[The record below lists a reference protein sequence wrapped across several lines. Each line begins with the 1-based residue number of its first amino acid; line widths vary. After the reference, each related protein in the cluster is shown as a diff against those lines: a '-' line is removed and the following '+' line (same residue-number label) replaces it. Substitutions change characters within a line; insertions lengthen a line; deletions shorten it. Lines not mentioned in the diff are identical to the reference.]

1 MQPTSSSTSALVNST
16 PTSTT
21 HSTSSSR
28 NASGVPSN
36 HTAMIATLMIGSF
49 VAVLNQTLMISALPT
64 LMREFAIP
72 SSTVQWLT
80 TGFMLANGIMI
91 PVTAFLVETFTT
103 RQLFLY
109 AMGMFFAGSLVCAI
123 APSFALLLTGRII
136 QACGAGVLMTLLQTV
151 LFRVYP
157 PERRGRAMGMF
168 GMVIAFAPAIGPTVS
183 GLLVEWL
190 SWRWM
195 FVLLVVIA
203 GGVIVTAWF
212 TVRNVGTPT
221 HPHIDVP
228 SVVLSTLGFGGI
240 LFGFSTAGKNGWGS
254 VNVLVSLVIGVVA
267 LVVFITRQLRLDQPM
282 LDFRIFRVPMFTL
295 CLTISVIG
303 FASFIGVENVLPLY
317 LQNDL
322 GVNALES
329 GLLMMPGGIVMGAL
343 NPVTGRLY
351 DRFGGRPIAIV
362 GFTILT
368 VAAVLLTTM
377 GADTPVWMPAV
388 FFALLLAGSAFC
400 SMPLVTAALN
410 QLSPAEIPHGTA
422 MNNTMRQTTGAI
434 AIALLVTIMNTH
446 AAAAER
452 SGVAPAA
459 ASAMGVH
466 ASFRDVAIV
475 CVVCLVA
482 AFFVRDRGR
491 RVSTTSVR

>member
-1 MQPTSSSTSALVNST
+1 M
-16 PTSTT
+16 TSTR
-21 HSTSSSR
+21 R
-28 NASGVPSN
+28 NTA
-36 HTAMIATLMIGSF
+36 AMIITLMIGSF
-49 VAVLNQTLMISALPT
+49 AAVLNQTLMISALPT
-64 LMREFAIP
+64 LMHEFNVP

-91 PVTAFLVETFTT
+91 PITAFLVETFTT

-109 AMGMFFAGSLVCAI
+109 AMGMFFTGSLVCAI
-123 APSFALLLTGRII
+123 SPNFALLLTGRIV

-168 GMVIAFAPAIGPTVS
+168 GMVIAFGPAIGPTIS
-183 GLLVEWL
+183 GLLIEWL

-195 FVLLVVIA
+195 FALLVVIA
-203 GGVIVTAWF
+203 GGVIVASWF

-221 HPHIDVP
+221 RPHIDVL
-228 SVVLSTLGFGGI
+228 SVVLSTFGFGGI

-254 VNVLVSLVIGVVA
+254 REVLVALGVGAVA
-267 LVVFITRQLRLDQPM
+267 LVLFIVRQMRLEQPM
-282 LDFRIFRVPMFTL
+282 LNFRIFRIPMFTL

-303 FASFIGVENVLPLY
+303 FASFIGVENVIPLY

-343 NPVTGRLY
+343 NPLTGKLY
-351 DRFGGRPIAIV
+351 DRFGGRPIALV

-368 VAAVLLTTM
+368 VSAILLATM
-377 GADTPVWMPAV
+377 DAHTPVWMPSAY
-388 FFALLLAGSAFC
+388 FALLLAGSAFC

-410 QLSPAEIPHGTA
+410 QLSGPEIPHGTA
-422 MNNTMRQTTGAI
+422 MNNTMRQTMGAM

-446 AAAAER
+446 AAAAMQ
-452 SGVAPAA
+452 SGVSAA
-459 ASAMGVH
+459 EASAMGVR

-475 CVVCLVA
+475 CALCLIA
-482 AFFVRDRGR
+482 SFFVRDRDR
-491 RVSTTSVR
+491 RYASNVSR

>member
-1 MQPTSSSTSALVNST
+1 
-16 PTSTT
+16 
-21 HSTSSSR
+21 
-28 NASGVPSN
+28 
-36 HTAMIATLMIGSF
+36 MIATLMIGSF

-64 LMREFAIP
+64 LMHEFSIP

-91 PVTAFLVETFTT
+91 PITAFLVETFTT

-109 AMGMFFAGSLVCAI
+109 AMGMFFTGSLVCTI
-123 APSFALLLTGRII
+123 SPNFALLLTGRII

-168 GMVIAFAPAIGPTVS
+168 GMVIAFGPAIGPTIS
-183 GLLVEWL
+183 GLLIEWL

-195 FVLLVVIA
+195 FALLVVIA
-203 GGVIVTAWF
+203 AGVIVAAWF

-221 HPHIDVP
+221 RPHIDAL

-254 VNVLVSLVIGVVA
+254 RDVLVALGVGAVA
-267 LVVFITRQLRLDQPM
+267 LVLFIVRQMRLDQPM
-282 LDFRIFRVPMFTL
+282 LNFRIFRIPMFTL

-303 FASFIGVENVLPLY
+303 FASFIGVENVIPLY

-343 NPVTGRLY
+343 NPLTGKLY
-351 DRFGGRPIAIV
+351 DRFGGRPIALV

-368 VAAVLLTTM
+368 VSAILLATM
-377 GADTPVWMPAV
+377 DAHTPVWMPSAY
-388 FFALLLAGSAFC
+388 FALLLAGSAFC

-410 QLSPAEIPHGTA
+410 QLSGSEIPHGTA
-422 MNNTMRQTTGAI
+422 MNNTMRQTMGAM

-446 AAAAER
+446 AASAMQSGVSAAE
-452 SGVAPAA
+452 
-459 ASAMGVH
+459 ASAMGVR
-466 ASFRDVAIV
+466 ASFRDVA
-475 CVVCLVA
+475 VVCAFCLIA
-482 AFFVRDRGR
+482 SFFVRDRGR
-491 RVSTTSVR
+491 RYASNASR